1 MTNKTPKPKEP
12 TVETITQ
19 YNVDFGD
26 ELVSISGNDAK
37 SEKEALKLAQEQYD
51 KRHKQSKEG

>member
-1 MTNKTPKPKEP
+1 MSNQTPKPKAP

-26 ELVSISGNDAK
+26 ELVSVSGKDAK
-37 SEKEALKLAQEQYD
+37 NEKEALKLAQEQYD
-51 KRHKQSKEG
+51 KTHKGKKEA

>member
-1 MTNKTPKPKEP
+1 MVNKTPKPKEP
-12 TVETITQ
+12 TVEVITQ

-26 ELVSISGNDAK
+26 QLVSISGNDAK

-51 KRHKQSKEG
+51 KTPKEGK